1 MGCNTSKEG
10 IVSQPRIIASEGN
23 GSQSNKLD
31 NKSNTLDN
39 EVEDNVRQ
47 RSIIASEGI
56 VSQPRIIANV
66 EDIAPEFKNDIEAVK
81 TNMLQANYD
90 TLTDYLTAATKCLL
104 LLVQELKKYHQ
115 TEATHEQGQTC
126 DPKTLQTQLNLLQR
140 QFGRRMSDLGFFSAN
155 TKAFEPI
162 FKKLSDNVIIT
173 KLIDA
178 ILICIYLIIILH
190 DVIIDTPTELN
201 NYFKRPDLVYQ
212 VARPTNLQINLN
224 THKFNSLKTNLLNK
238 IEKHYKEINED
249 RDTTLKKNIINS
261 VFTAMDNKSSKNKYD
276 EIREKMKHDPKTI
289 TLKNELEELV
299 VKATPLIIAHKLQ
312 AKGGSI
318 LYKHQIQQIRK
329 LLTNKKLTEKQKEQ
343 YKRKINKLKLKI
355 AKEQKLN
362 KINEIKDKLKKAN
375 TILKN
380 KKLTDKQKQQLQI
393 KIKNYKNQIKKL
405 RS

>member
-10 IVSQPRIIASEGN
+10 IVSQPS
-23 GSQSNKLD
+23 KLD

-39 EVEDNVRQ
+39 EVEGNGSQ
-47 RSIIASEGI
+47 SSIIASEGI

-66 EDIAPEFKNDIEAVK
+66 EDIASGFGNDIKAVE
-81 TNMLQANYD
+81 TNMRQANYD
-90 TLTDYLTAATKCLL
+90 TLTDYLTEATKCLL

-126 DPKTLQTQLNLLQR
+126 DPKTLQTQLNLLHR
-140 QFGRRMSDLGFFSAN
+140 QFGRRMSALGFFSAN

-162 FKKLSDNVIIT
+162 FKKLGNNVIIT

-190 DVIIDTPTELN
+190 DVIIDKATELN
-201 NYFKRPDLVYQ
+201 NYFKRPDLVNW
-212 VARPTNLQINLN
+212 VARPTKLQINLN

-238 IEKHYKEINED
+238 IEKHYIEINED
-249 RDTTLKKNIINS
+249 RDTTLKTTIINS

-289 TLKNELEELV
+289 ELIKNELEELV
-299 VKATPLIIAHKLQ
+299 VKATPRIIARKLQ
-312 AKGGSI
+312 AESKGGSI

-355 AKEQKLN
+355 EKEQKLN
-362 KINEIKDKLKKAN
+362 KINKIKDKLKKAN

-405 RS
+405 SS

>member
-10 IVSQPRIIASEGN
+10 IVSHPRIIASEGN
-23 GSQSNKLD
+23 GSQSN
-31 NKSNTLDN
+31 TLDN
-39 EVEDNVRQ
+39 EVEGNGSQ

-66 EDIAPEFKNDIEAVK
+66 EDIASEFENVIEAVK

-90 TLTDYLTAATKCLL
+90 TLTDYLTEATKCLL

-115 TEATHEQGQTC
+115 TEATHGQEQAC
-126 DPKTLQTQLNLLQR
+126 DPKILQKQLNLLHM
-140 QFGRRMSDLGFFSAN
+140 QFGRRMSDLGFFSAS

-162 FKKLSDNVIIT
+162 FKNLGNNVIIT
-173 KLIDA
+173 KLIEA

-190 DVIIDTPTELN
+190 DVIIDTAPKLN
-201 NYFKRPDLVYQ
+201 NYFKRPDLVNW
-212 VARPTNLQINLN
+212 VARPTKLQINLN
-224 THKFNSLKTNLLNK
+224 TRKFNSLKTNLLNK
-238 IEKHYKEINED
+238 IEKHYIEINED
-249 RDTTLKKNIINS
+249 RDTTLKTTIINS

-276 EIREKMKHDPKTI
+276 EIREKMKHDLKTI
-289 TLKNELEELV
+289 TLKNELEVLV
-299 VKATPLIIAHKLQ
+299 VKATPLIIAQKLQ

-318 LYKHQIQQIRK
+318 SYKHQIQQIRK

-375 TILKN
+375 TNLKR

>member
-1 MGCNTSKEG
+1 MKE
-10 IVSQPRIIASEGN
+10 AKYN
-23 GSQSNKLD
+23 
-31 NKSNTLDN
+31 
-39 EVEDNVRQ
+39 
-47 RSIIASEGI
+47 
-56 VSQPRIIANV
+56 
-66 EDIAPEFKNDIEAVK
+66 
-81 TNMLQANYD
+81 
-90 TLTDYLTAATKCLL
+90 TLTDYLTEATKCLL

-162 FKKLSDNVIIT
+162 FKKLGNNVIIT

-201 NYFKRPDLVYQ
+201 NYFKRPDLVNS

-238 IEKHYKEINED
+238 IEKHYKEIND
-249 RDTTLKKNIINS
+249 GSDTTLKKNIINS

-289 TLKNELEELV
+289 TLKNELKELV
-299 VKATPLIIAHKLQ
+299 VKATPLIADKLQ

-355 AKEQKLN
+355 AKEQKL
-362 KINEIKDKLKKAN
+362 KKAN

-393 KIKNYKNQIKKL
+393 KIKKL
-405 RS
+405 SS